1 MEMYTVERGKG
12 DFALELAISEW
23 GKNKGQTPWSKQLR
37 HRHPRSLLG
46 QSCQRLQ
53 RP

>member
-23 GKNKGQTPWSKQLR
+23 GKNKGQNTAIESSECL
-37 HRHPRSLLG
+37 
-46 QSCQRLQ
+46 
-53 RP
+53 